1 MIGTSA
7 NEAAEALFEF
17 DDGFWELVVAERVAA
32 FFADCVEASF
42 EEGVVGDGERQLGD
56 DHGLQR
62 VARHVDALPE
72 AVGAQQHRPR
82 ILFELVEHLRPRGA
96 VGLAQESQVAR
107 DEPGRERGRHP
118 SQHVVAGEE
127 HERAAVGP
135 AGVLLD

>member
-72 AVGAQQHRPR
+72 TVGAEQHGSWFS
-82 ILFELVEHLRPRGA
+82 FELF
-96 VGLAQESQVAR
+96 Q
-107 DEPGRERGRHP
+107 
-118 SQHVVAGEE
+118 
-127 HERAAVGP
+127 
-135 AGVLLD
+135 